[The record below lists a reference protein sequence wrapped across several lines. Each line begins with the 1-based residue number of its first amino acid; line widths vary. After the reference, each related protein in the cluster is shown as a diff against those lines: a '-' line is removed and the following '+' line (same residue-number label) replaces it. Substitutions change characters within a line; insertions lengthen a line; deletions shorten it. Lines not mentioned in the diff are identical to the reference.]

1 MSVHSKIPIVFFALQ
16 LTVNFVFAE
25 PVDLDVK
32 SFGAIGD
39 GKTSDTVAIQ
49 NAIDACSK
57 QGGGVVEFPA
67 GQFVSG
73 TILLKDNVTILLDT
87 NTTLL
92 GSLNITDYQNID
104 SFKSGNGAGFGFCFI
119 GAVDA
124 KNVGIEGAGTI
135 DGRGKELLATRPKG
149 NSARPFL
156 IRFVRCD
163 GVMVKDS
170 NLKSPAAWTMHFFQ
184 SKNVNA
190 ERVKVVSLGLGNNDG
205 MDVDS
210 CTNVTISDCDIDSGD
225 DAICLKTTSTNACR
239 DILVSNCKLKSHWAA
254 IKFGTESVGDFENIT
269 VTNCQ
274 IRDTQGGGIKLCSV
288 DGANVKNV
296 FISDLTMDNVTLPIF
311 IRLGAR
317 LKTFR
322 EGEPKQSVGT
332 IQNVTIQNVKATATW
347 PIGIFLS
354 GIPNH
359 MIENVTLTNIEIH
372 LPGGGTIED
381 ASLKLAEKESAY
393 PEISMFGKKFPAYG
407 LFARHVSGL
416 KTSNLRMELASTDLR
431 PAIQCEDA
439 SDLEFVDWNLPMN
452 TDKKWLARLDSV
464 RGVLFSGRF
473 PSPWKIEGQ
482 GNVGV
487 SAPAD

>member
-1 MSVHSKIPIVFFALQ
+1 MFFRPAILSAAIFFAAIH
-16 LTVNFVFAE
+16 FASAE
-25 PVDLDVK
+25 PTIYDVK
-32 SFGAIGD
+32 KFGAIGD

-57 QGGGVVEFPA
+57 QGGGIVRFSA

-73 TILLKDNVTILLDT
+73 TILLKDNVAILLDA

-92 GSLNITDYQNID
+92 GSLNIADYQNID

-135 DGRGKELLATRPKG
+135 DGRGKELLAARPKG

-163 GVMVKDS
+163 GVTIKDS

-184 SKNVNA
+184 SQNVSA
-190 ERVKVVSLGLGNNDG
+190 ERVKIVSLGLGNNDG
-205 MDVDS
+205 MDIDS
-210 CTNVTISDCDIDSGD
+210 CANVKISDCDIDSGD
-225 DAICLKTTSTNACR
+225 DAICLKTTSTNSCR
-239 DILVSNCKLKSHWAA
+239 DVLVTNCKLKSHWAA
-254 IKFGTESVGDFENIT
+254 IKFGTESAGNFENVT

-288 DGANVKNV
+288 DGANVKNI
-296 FISDLTMDNVTLPIF
+296 FISDLTMDNVTLPVF

-322 EGEPKQSVGT
+322 EGEPKQPVGT
-332 IQNVTIQNVKATATW
+332 IQNVTIQNIKATATW

-359 MIENVTLTNIEIH
+359 PIEGVTLTDIEIH
-372 LPGGGTIED
+372 LPGGVVED
-381 ASLKLAEKESAY
+381 ANIKLEEKESAY

-407 LFARHVSGL
+407 LFARHVGGL
-416 KTSNLRMELASTDLR
+416 KMENVKMELAGADSR

-439 SDLEFVDWNLPMN
+439 TGLKFANWSFSENIGANLPV
-452 TDKKWLARLDSV
+452 RFDSV
-464 RGVLFSGRF
+464 HKAEFSGF
-473 PSPWKIEGQ
+473 GKLSPQIGGQ
-482 GNVGV
+482 GNSGV
-487 SAPAD
+487 TVERQ